1 MSLMILRFAVCL
13 ALAAGLYAVI
23 GGSIFYVSKL
33 QDDIRILTTNNLKL
47 ETSVQHQNEYI
58 ETLETA
64 RKNAIISRNVL
75 SKDLAKAEEH
85 RQIITQELNSFR
97 GRLENAA
104 LKKPKLIERHATD
117 ALNGLMLDI
126 TEETGSNYSPKAD

>member
-1 MSLMILRFAVCL
+1 MILRFVIFL
-13 ALAAGLYAVI
+13 AFAAGLYAVI
-23 GGSIFYVSKL
+23 GGSIFYVGKL
-33 QDDIRILTTNNLKL
+33 QDDIRILTTNNSKL
-47 ETSVQHQNEYI
+47 ETSVQNQNEYI
-58 ETLETA
+58 DTLETA

-75 SKDLAKAEEH
+75 SEDLAKAEEQ

-104 LKKPKLIERHATD
+104 LKKPETIERYATD
-117 ALNGLMLDI
+117 AFNGLMLDI